1 MLSFG
6 VDSLRP
12 RGPNRNGDALA
23 IYSMTGYAAISEELP
38 LGTLSV
44 EIRSVNHRYLDLQF
58 RLPDELRNFE
68 PALREQIAP
77 RLTRGK
83 VECRIGLTKNPAAQ
97 ITAQLN
103 AALLQQLARLEQAV
117 RAQLPGSAPLSAS
130 DVLRWPGMIEA
141 DMLPLDQLRDRM
153 HALVD
158 QAMTEFSASR
168 AREGEK
174 LAALLLERVDRMQQ
188 WAQKLQPKVPQLVA
202 SYQEKLLAR
211 LREVISEPEGDRL
224 RQEVVLF
231 ASKVDVEEEL
241 NRLSTHLTEVR
252 RILAHG
258 GAMGKRL
265 DFLMQELN
273 REANTLG
280 AKSADMDV
288 SQGSVELKVLI
299 EQMREQVQNIE

>member
-1 MLSFG
+1 
-6 VDSLRP
+6 
-12 RGPNRNGDALA
+12 LA
-23 IYSMTGYAAISEELP
+23 IYSMTGYAAVSEELP

-58 RLPDELRNFE
+58 RLPDEFRTFE
-68 PALREQIAP
+68 PALREQIAT

-83 VECRIGLTKNPAAQ
+83 VECRIGLAKNPAAQ
-97 ITAQLN
+97 LSMQLN
-103 AALLQQLARLEQAV
+103 AALLQQLVQLEHAV

-130 DVLRWPGMIEA
+130 DVLRWPGMLEA
-141 DMLPLDQLRDRM
+141 DVLPLEQLRD
-153 HALVD
+153 HTQALIERAMVD
-158 QAMTEFSASR
+158 FSASR

-174 LAALLLERVDRMQQ
+174 LAALLLERVARMQQ
-188 WAQKLQPKVPQLVA
+188 LANKMQPKIPQLVSA
-202 SYQEKLLAR
+202 YQEKLLAR
-211 LREVISEPEGDRL
+211 LREATAEPEGDRL

-241 NRLSTHLTEVR
+241 NRLTTHLTEVR
-252 RILAHG
+252 RILDQG
-258 GAMGKRL
+258 GPVGKRL